1 MKRTT
6 FSGVLPST
14 RIKVEFRPTQIC
26 YRIFDNGHLCFLS
39 PKLNK
44 WEVYKL
50 NYIMNEEPT
59 FGSNIF

>member
-1 MKRTT
+1 MKRTP

-26 YRIFDNGHLCFLS
+26 YGIFDNGHLCFLS
-39 PKLNK
+39 LKLNER
-44 WEVYKL
+44 EVHIL
-50 NYIMNEEPT
+50 MNEEST